1 MKRMIAILLI
11 SINIIS
17 LTACTQKAGENE
29 KYQVVAAEYPSM
41 AKYPDES
48 KYTKLN
54 GDFDSDG
61 FDKVYDAWW
70 ADRKKQMDQP
80 DGYRDGLD
88 SYLSTL
94 VPQLL
99 SETGGENKACS
110 PINIYMALAMLA
122 EVTDGN
128 SRSQILNL
136 LDCNDI
142 NSLHEKASAV
152 WNANYCDDGA
162 VTSILANSNLSRI
175 LWIRWQNIIMHP
187 PSGEKWDLPLMIR
200 HFRSGLINRLV
211 DFWKNRPRN
220 CRWIRRP
227 SLLWF
232 LPFISAQNGMESFL
246 KVIQSRIHFM
256 LTMVM

>member
-70 ADRKKQMDQP
+70 ADRKKQMNQP

-128 SRSQILNL
+128 SRSQ
-136 LDCNDI
+136 
-142 NSLHEKASAV
+142 SSP
-152 WNANYCDDGA
+152 A
-162 VTSILANSNLSRI
+162 VT
-175 LWIRWQNIIMHP
+175 
-187 PSGEKWDLPLMIR
+187 
-200 HFRSGLINRLV
+200 
-211 DFWKNRPRN
+211 
-220 CRWIRRP
+220 
-227 SLLWF
+227 
-232 LPFISAQNGMESFL
+232 
-246 KVIQSRIHFM
+246 
-256 LTMVM
+256 

>member
-1 MKRMIAILLI
+1 MKQKRWTAILLAV
-11 SINIIS
+11 S
-17 LTACTQKAGENE
+17 LAAAMTGCAPRVESCPAANQTQPG
-29 KYQVVAAEYPSM
+29 AAYETLAEAAYPEM

-70 ADRKKQMDQP
+70 ADHKKQMNQP

-88 SYLSTL
+88 NYLSTI
-94 VPQLL
+94 VSQLL

-110 PINIYMALAMLA
+110 PINMYMALAMLA

-136 LDCNDI
+136 LDCNDM
-142 NSLHEKASAV
+142 NDLHEKASAV

-162 VTSILANSNLSRI
+162 VTSILANS
-175 LWIRWQNIIMHP
+175 LWMNDQIKFKQNTLDLLAKYYYA
-187 PSGEKWDLPLMIR
+187 SSFRGEMGSAAYDKALQEWMNQQI
-200 HFRSGLINRLV
+200 
-211 DFWKNRPRN
+211 KN
-220 CRWIRRP
+220 
-227 SLLWF
+227 
-232 LPFISAQNGMESFL
+232 
-246 KVIQSRIHFM
+246 
-256 LTMVM
+256 

>member
-1 MKRMIAILLI
+1 MKRVIAILLI

-70 ADRKKQMDQP
+70 ADRKKQMNQP

-99 SETGGENKACS
+99 SETGGENKSCS

-122 EVTDGN
+122 TLNRAIAQQRAHALLGHSEFSSRLCDCDGIWYRN
-128 SRSQILNL
+128 HFDLETFFIPTILHQDIRAPKSDRSRARLLENAKNL
-136 LDCNDI
+136 LF
-142 NSLHEKASAV
+142 H
-152 WNANYCDDGA
+152 
-162 VTSILANSNLSRI
+162 
-175 LWIRWQNIIMHP
+175 
-187 PSGEKWDLPLMIR
+187 
-200 HFRSGLINRLV
+200 
-211 DFWKNRPRN
+211 
-220 CRWIRRP
+220 
-227 SLLWF
+227 
-232 LPFISAQNGMESFL
+232 
-246 KVIQSRIHFM
+246 
-256 LTMVM
+256 